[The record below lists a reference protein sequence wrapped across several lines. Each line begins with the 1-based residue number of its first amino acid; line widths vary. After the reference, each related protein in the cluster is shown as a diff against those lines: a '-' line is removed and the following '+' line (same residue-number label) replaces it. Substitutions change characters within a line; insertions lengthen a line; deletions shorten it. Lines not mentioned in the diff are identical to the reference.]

1 MSEGLLEG
9 KVVLVNGAGR
19 GIGQQIAITCAEE
32 GAKVV
37 VNDLGG
43 TVEGE
48 GRDTGPAMETVN
60 KIEAMGGEAVANGGS
75 IADWD
80 DAQAMVKQ
88 AVDARSARSTA
99 WLTSPASCATASSTR

>member
-19 GIGQQIAITCAEE
+19 GIGQQIAVTCAQE

-43 TVEGE
+43 SVEGQ
-48 GRDTGPAMETVN
+48 GRDTGPAMETV
-60 KIEAMGGEAVANGGS
+60 KMITDMGGEVGVYY
-75 IADWD
+75 
-80 DAQAMVKQ
+80 MTVRK
-88 AVDARSARSTA
+88 
-99 WLTSPASCATASSTR
+99 L